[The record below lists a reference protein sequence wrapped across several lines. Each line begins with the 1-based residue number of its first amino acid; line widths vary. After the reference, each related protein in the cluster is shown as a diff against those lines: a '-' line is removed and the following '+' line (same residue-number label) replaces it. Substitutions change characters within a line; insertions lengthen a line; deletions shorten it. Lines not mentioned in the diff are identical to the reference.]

1 MPLEKKLYIIAGCNG
16 AGKTTASRLLLP
28 DLIECTEFI
37 NADEIAYLLCP
48 EKVESVA
55 LLAGRIML
63 IRISELLIAG
73 NTFSIETTLSTKTYK
88 QTVLHAQSIG
98 YRVVLIYY
106 WLNSVD
112 LAIDRVKARVIEGGH
127 DIENEVIRR
136 RYSRGIYN
144 LFHIYIPLVDEC
156 LIFDNTNV
164 NYELFALKTNAT
176 SFYIIN
182 QVKWKKLNQTT

>member
-1 MPLEKKLYIIAGCNG
+1 MPMK
-16 AGKTTASRLLLP
+16 
-28 DLIECTEFI
+28 
-37 NADEIAYLLCP
+37 
-48 EKVESVA
+48 
-55 LLAGRIML
+55 
-63 IRISELLIAG
+63 LLIAG

-88 QTVLHAQSIG
+88 QTVLYAQSIG

-112 LAIDRVKARVIEGGH
+112 LAFDRVKARVIEGGH

-136 RYSRGIYN
+136 RYSRGIHN
-144 LFHIYIPLVDEC
+144 LFDIYIPLIDEC

-176 SFYIIN
+176 SFYILN